1 MIRRFRFIA
10 TLVIIW
16 FVVDQVS
23 VNLDRLAQVDLR
35 SWAPQISLFLMSCFL
50 LFVTFLLSALVW
62 REMIKD
68 VGRMQVQVVTAIS
81 IYLSANICRYVPG
94 KIWQIG
100 GLAYF
105 SQQSGIPKD
114 LSILSAVL
122 GQLLALS
129 AASILGVYAIVT
141 SQTSL
146 IPDPLT
152 IAMLVIGSV
161 LIVKCVG
168 FWALKKII
176 AERPDAV
183 LYPWECW
190 KPFMLKWFSLY
201 LCNWILYAV
210 SFYLFC
216 ASIGFE
222 TNFFLI
228 GSAFAGAY
236 VLGYIAL
243 LAPAGLGVRE
253 VSLAVLLSPIML
265 TEEALVLALLARV
278 WTTFV
283 EVIPGLPL
291 LIAQLQKEK
300 KSSL

>member
-1 MIRRFRFIA
+1 
-10 TLVIIW
+10 
-16 FVVDQVS
+16 
-23 VNLDRLAQVDLR
+23 
-35 SWAPQISLFLMSCFL
+35 
-50 LFVTFLLSALVW
+50 
-62 REMIKD
+62 MIKD

-161 LIVKCVG
+161 LIVKFVG
-168 FWALKKII
+168 LWALKKII

-201 LCNWILYAV
+201 LCNWIL
-210 SFYLFC
+210 
-216 ASIGFE
+216 
-222 TNFFLI
+222 
-228 GSAFAGAY
+228 
-236 VLGYIAL
+236 
-243 LAPAGLGVRE
+243 
-253 VSLAVLLSPIML
+253 
-265 TEEALVLALLARV
+265 
-278 WTTFV
+278 
-283 EVIPGLPL
+283 
-291 LIAQLQKEK
+291 
-300 KSSL
+300 

>member
-1 MIRRFRFIA
+1 MIRLFRFIA

-35 SWAPQISLFLMSCFL
+35 SWAPQISLLLMSCLL

-62 REMIKD
+62 RELIKD
-68 VGRMQVQVVTAIS
+68 VGLIETPIVSTIS
-81 IYLSANICRYVPG
+81 IYLSANICRYAPG

-100 GLAYF
+100 GLAYL
-105 SQQSGIPKD
+105 SQKSGIPKD
-114 LSILSAVL
+114 LSVLAAIL
-122 GQLLALS
+122 GQLLALC
-129 AASILGVYAIVT
+129 AASILGVYAILM

-146 IPDPLT
+146 ILDPLT
-152 IAMLVIGSV
+152 IAMLVIGTV
-161 LIVKCVG
+161 IIAKHVG
-168 FWALKKII
+168 SLLLRKII
-176 AERPDAV
+176 ADRPGTV

-201 LCNWILYAV
+201 LLNWILYAV
-210 SFYLFC
+210 SFWIFC
-216 ASIGFE
+216 ASVGFE
-222 TNFFLI
+222 KNFLLL

-243 LAPAGLGVRE
+243 LAPAGLGIRE

-291 LIAQLQKEK
+291 LIAQLQKKK

>member
-1 MIRRFRFIA
+1 MIKLFRVIV

-23 VNLDRLAQVDLR
+23 INLDSLGQVDLGR
-35 SWAPQISLFLMSCFL
+35 WRPQIGLLLMSCL
-50 LFVTFLLSALVW
+50 MLFAAYLLSSLVW

-68 VGRMQVQVVTAIS
+68 VGLIETPIVSTIS

-100 GLAYF
+100 GLAYL
-105 SQQSGIPKD
+105 SQKSGIPKD
-114 LSILSAVL
+114 LSVLSAIL
-122 GQLLALS
+122 GQLLALC
-129 AASILGVYAIVT
+129 AASILGVYAILM

-146 IPDPLT
+146 ILDPLT
-152 IAMLVIGSV
+152 IAVLVIGTV
-161 LIVKCVG
+161 IIAKYVG
-168 FWALKKII
+168 SLLLRKII
-176 AERPDAV
+176 ADRPGAV
-183 LYPWECW
+183 VYPWECW

-201 LCNWILYAV
+201 LLNWILYAV
-210 SFYLFC
+210 SFWIFS
-216 ASIGFE
+216 ASVGFE
-222 TNFFLI
+222 KNLLLL

-236 VLGYIAL
+236 VLGYIAV
-243 LAPAGLGVRE
+243 LAPAGLGIRE
-253 VSLAVLLSPIML
+253 VSLAVLLSPIMSA
-265 TEEALVLALLARV
+265 EEALVLALLARV

-291 LIAQLQKEK
+291 LITQFQNEK